1 MIRTPRLM
9 LRRWRDEDRAPFAAL
24 HEDPEVAYWLG
35 GPRFVARAADAI
47 DRYNAGID
55 ARGFGK
61 FALERREDGALL
73 GAVGVTPVYPALPV
87 EGFEIGWRLAR
98 WAWGQGYATEAAQ
111 AAMAHGFK
119 RGLDE
124 IVAFT
129 TPTNL
134 RSQAVMARIGMRRDA
149 GRDFDHPEIEE
160 GDPLRR
166 HLVFAARRP

>member
-1 MIRTPRLM
+1 MIETERLI

-47 DRYNAGID
+47 DRYNVGID
-55 ARGFGK
+55 ERGFGK
-61 FALERREDGALL
+61 FAIERRDDGMLL
-73 GAVGVTPVYPALPV
+73 GAVGVTPVYPALPI

-98 WAWGQGYATEAAQ
+98 WAWGQGYATEAAGT
-111 AAMAHGFK
+111 ALADGFRHGL
-119 RGLDE
+119 GE
-124 IVAFT
+124 ITAFT

-134 RSQAVMARIGMRRDA
+134 RSQAVMERIGMRRDVA
-149 GRDFDHPEIEE
+149 RDFDHPDIEE

-166 HLVFAARRP
+166 HLVWRATP

>member
-1 MIRTPRLM
+1 MIDTPRLT

-35 GPRFVARAADAI
+35 GPRFVARAAEAI

-55 ARGFGK
+55 ERGFGK
-61 FALERREDGALL
+61 FAIERREDGVLL
-73 GAVGVTPVYPALPV
+73 GAVGVMRVSPVLPI

-111 AAMAHGFK
+111 AALADGFQH
-119 RGLDE
+119 GLDE
-124 IVAFT
+124 IIAFT
-129 TPTNL
+129 TPTNV
-134 RSQAVMARIGMRRDA
+134 RSKAVMQRIGMRRDA
-149 GRDFDHPEIEE
+149 GRDFDHPEIEA

-166 HLVFAARRP
+166 HLVWTARGS